1 METKFTMPMVQ
12 VELPAVLLKRA
23 DLQTVSSAREL
34 ITFLLEKYA
43 QELEQSR
50 WRQAYAAYY
59 AARAPEEEA
68 EELALLADFPVADVA
83 IFESAYGT
91 DSGYG

>member
-1 METKFTMPMVQ
+1 METKLTMPMVQ

-43 QELEQSR
+43 QELEQSKH
-50 WRQAYAAYY
+50 RQAYAAYY
-59 AARAPEEEA
+59 AARTPEEEA
-68 EELALLADFPVADVA
+68 EELALLADFSVADVA
-83 IFESAYGT
+83 ICDEAL
-91 DSGYG
+91 